1 MAGNTIFK
9 IKRTTISGRVANTT
23 TLSNVG
29 ELALNVTDGI
39 MYSTNGS
46 SIFAIGSNNI
56 NLNITGTAT
65 INAITANNF
74 LGNPGQVLTSNG
86 NGIYWST
93 TGSTLS
99 SPVRQVYSAD
109 GLTNTF
115 TVDGGYSANNLDVY
129 INGVKLQMNI
139 EANVQSGSTFTILN
153 SNPPAGAYIEVVGAQ
168 TISANSV
175 VQKTGDTMSGAL
187 TVNSNINV
195 SGNLNFLTNNKSL
208 NFKTV
213 NGNNVNFVQQ
223 NDDNFVFYST
233 NTSGGQRPIWA
244 IYANS
249 VTSNLNILTGV
260 SISNN
265 TLGLGSPSIGTN
277 GYTYLPNGLIMQ
289 WGRFTCNSTP
299 GGPVSV
305 TFPISFPNNLFSLN
319 ITQKHAGSGGV
330 FAFNAEST
338 SGFTCRNSINTGDY
352 LFFQALGN

>member
-9 IKRTTISGRVANTT
+9 IKRTTVSGRVANTT
-23 TLSNVG
+23 TLTNVA
-29 ELALNVTDGI
+29 ELALNVADGI

-46 SIFAIGSNNI
+46 SIFAIGSNNV

-93 TGSTLS
+93 TGSSLS
-99 SPVRQVYSAD
+99 SPVRQTYSAD

-115 TVDGGYSANNLDVY
+115 VVSGGYSANNLDVY
-129 INGVKLQMNI
+129 INGVKLQMNV
-139 EANVQSGSTFTILN
+139 EANVQNGSTFTILN
-153 SNPPAGAYIEVVGAQ
+153 SNPPAGAFIEVVGAQ

-187 TVNSNINV
+187 NI
-195 SGNLNFLTNNKSL
+195 GANLNIITNNKAL
-208 NFKTV
+208 TFKTL
-213 NGNNVNFVQQ
+213 NGNTVSFIQQ
-223 NDDNFVFYST
+223 NDDNFVFYTT
-233 NTSGGQRPIWA
+233 NTAGGQRPVWA

-249 VTSNLNILTGV
+249 VTSNLNILVPTNF
-260 SISNN
+260 SSN
-265 TLGLGSPSIGTN
+265 TLGLGSSSLATN
-277 GYTYLPNGLIMQ
+277 GYSYLPNGLIMQ

-305 TFPISFPNNLFSLN
+305 TFPITFPNNLFSLN

-330 FAFNAEST
+330 VAFNAEST

-352 LFFQALGN
+352 LFFQAIGN